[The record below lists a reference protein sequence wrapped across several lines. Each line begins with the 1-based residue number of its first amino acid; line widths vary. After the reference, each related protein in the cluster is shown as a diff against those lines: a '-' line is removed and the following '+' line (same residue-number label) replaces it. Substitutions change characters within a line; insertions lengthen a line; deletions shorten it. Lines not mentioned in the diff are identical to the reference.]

1 MKTFSKYIINKL
13 LECRRHINK
22 NINNHLIS
30 DITHKG
36 SEIIAIG
43 DIHGDIELMIK
54 TLLLGKVI
62 IKINYKSENSIK
74 LNNKGTIE
82 YYEWI
87 GGNKIVVQVGDQ
99 IDRCRPTDY
108 NFSNCKNDNV
118 NVTYDDEASDI
129 EILLFFTNLHELAK
143 KHNGAVYSLLGNHE
157 LMNIVG
163 DIRYV
168 SYENLKQLK
177 FVDEDNDNDNDDK
190 KNEIYLV
197 GNISDI
203 TNENFNLF
211 NKVDDNENDNKE
223 INKEIKDVIDINNRI
238 NNENNTTNYIKSRK
252 NIFRR
257 EGILAK
263 FLACTRYSILIVND
277 YLFVHGG
284 VLGSFIKNYN
294 NKKDFQIL
302 NNNIKNFIM
311 FKNNQKSQIEI
322 QIQKF
327 IFQTD
332 SPFYTR
338 KLGNIKTNQ
347 NFDDPTCYDVKKLI
361 NHYKLKG
368 IIVGHTPQLE
378 GINGTCIKNG
388 KNTLFRVDV
397 ASSKAFK
404 NIIQKQLLPAQVLK
418 INIDDKIVF

>member
-13 LECRRHINK
+13 LECRKHINK
-22 NINNHLIS
+22 NINNNLIS
-30 DITHKG
+30 DIKHED

-62 IKINYKSENSIK
+62 IEINYKSENSIK
-74 LNNKGTIE
+74 LNNKGTIK

-108 NFSNCKNDNV
+108 KFSNCKNDNV

-129 EILLFFTNLHELAK
+129 EILLFFTNLHELAI
-143 KHNGAVYSLLGNHE
+143 KHKGAVYSLLGNHE

-168 SYENLKQLK
+168 SYENLKQLQ
-177 FVDEDNDNDNDDK
+177 FVEKDEDKDEDDK
-190 KNEIYLV
+190 KNEIYLI
-197 GNISDI
+197 GDISDI

-211 NKVDDNENDNKE
+211 NKVDENKE

-302 NNNIKNFIM
+302 NNNIKHFIM
-311 FKNNQKSQIEI
+311 FKKNQKSQIEI

-338 KLGNIKTNQ
+338 KLGNIKINEK
-347 NFDDPTCYDVKKLI
+347 FDDPSCYDVKELI

-418 INIDDKIVF
+418 INIDDKIVI